1 MNDQIH
7 TTGDLPADRCKRKLH
22 PHEYHC
28 FQTGYHICCTVGMS
42 RAQTSVMTSIYTFY
56 MDSLCSHHAEIQYL
70 YLIYTVY
77 NVIILPF
84 HSCKKKREPFT
95 ALFHIDF
102 LIHLSYLTVWQPM
115 SLNFFPK
122 MGQSLVLH
130 QMPSLLLS
138 FAHILLQIPMQIHNS
153 KHLSE

>member
-1 MNDQIH
+1 MPHHLVQLFFHFKVYDIVNK
-7 TTGDLPADRCKRKLH
+7 TGCNQLMIVFL
-22 PHEYHC
+22 
-28 FQTGYHICCTVGMS
+28 I
-42 RAQTSVMTSIYTFY
+42 MTSFKCLY

-84 HSCKKKREPFT
+84 HSCKKKRAPFT

-102 LIHLSYLTVWQPM
+102 LIHLSYSTVLQPM

-130 QMPSLLLS
+130 QMPSQLLS
-138 FAHILLQIPMQIHNS
+138 FDHILLQIPMQIHNS
-153 KHLSE
+153 KHLSEQI

>member
-1 MNDQIH
+1 MAGGQRAVMSCIH
-7 TTGDLPADRCKRKLH
+7 SL
-22 PHEYHC
+22 
-28 FQTGYHICCTVGMS
+28 
-42 RAQTSVMTSIYTFY
+42 Y

-77 NVIILPF
+77 NVVILPF
-84 HSCKKKREPFT
+84 HSYKKKREPFT

-102 LIHLSYLTVWQPM
+102 LIQLSYSTFWQPM

-130 QMPSLLLS
+130 QMPSQLLS
-138 FAHILLQIPMQIHNS
+138 SDHILLQIPMQIHNS

>member
-1 MNDQIH
+1 MACIQC
-7 TTGDLPADRCKRKLH
+7 L
-22 PHEYHC
+22 
-28 FQTGYHICCTVGMS
+28 
-42 RAQTSVMTSIYTFY
+42 Y

-70 YLIYTVY
+70 YLIHNVY

-102 LIHLSYLTVWQPM
+102 LIHLSYSTVCQPM

-130 QMPSLLLS
+130 HFIQINMLRLVSQLLS
-138 FAHILLQIPMQIHNS
+138 FAHILLQIPMQIHSS

>member
-1 MNDQIH
+1 MLVKYIIKVF
-7 TTGDLPADRCKRKLH
+7 LYLILA
-22 PHEYHC
+22 
-28 FQTGYHICCTVGMS
+28 
-42 RAQTSVMTSIYTFY
+42 VMTLIHWLLKIP
-56 MDSLCSHHAEIQYL
+56 MILGNILL

-84 HSCKKKREPFT
+84 HSCKKKRAPFT

-102 LIHLSYLTVWQPM
+102 LIHLSYSTVLQPM

-130 QMPSLLLS
+130 QMPSQLLS
-138 FAHILLQIPMQIHNS
+138 FDHILLQIPMQIHNS